1 MLYNLWHMSKSRT
14 LNEEIMIPE
23 ELASLTKLT
32 RMLRERKDR
41 SIVSLRL
48 IDKALKIA
56 RKQLEFLEKEKNKY
70 IKGVN

>member
-1 MLYNLWHMSKSRT
+1 MSKSRT